1 MRGRASAG
9 PGRAPVPG
17 KEKPLTAG
25 RMLRDG
31 AAARDRHAQRHF
43 NGYVAGGHFYKGV
56 YKMGKL
62 KYVLRLLKAVFCKII
77 YILSKEVINL
87 TVAEILKMIN
97 AGYSKDEID
106 KMIEEG
112 KAAQADVKPVVKQDG
127 EVVQTADEPV
137 VKQEAPDINEKL
149 ESLETKI
156 KTLVETMQTSAART
170 TVETTT
176 QTAGVEDILRTAL
189 EAKPPEIK

>member
-1 MRGRASAG
+1 
-9 PGRAPVPG
+9 
-17 KEKPLTAG
+17 
-25 RMLRDG
+25 
-31 AAARDRHAQRHF
+31 
-43 NGYVAGGHFYKGV
+43 
-56 YKMGKL
+56 MGKI
-62 KYVLRLLKAVFCKII
+62 KCVLRLLKAVFCKII

-87 TVAEILKMIN
+87 TVGEILKMIN

-112 KAAQADVKPVVKQDG
+112 KAAQAD
-127 EVVQTADEPV
+127 DEPV
-137 VKQEAPDINEKL
+137 VKQDVEVAQTANEPVVKQEEPDINEKL

>member
-1 MRGRASAG
+1 
-9 PGRAPVPG
+9 
-17 KEKPLTAG
+17 
-25 RMLRDG
+25 
-31 AAARDRHAQRHF
+31 
-43 NGYVAGGHFYKGV
+43 
-56 YKMGKL
+56 MGKL
-62 KYVLRLLKAVFCKII
+62 KCVLRLLKAVFCKII

-87 TVAEILKMIN
+87 TVGEILKMIN

-112 KAAQADVKPVVKQDG
+112 KTAQAENKTEEKPID
-127 EVVQTADEPV
+127 
-137 VKQEAPDINEKL
+137 KQEIEPATKETVVEGTTDINEKL